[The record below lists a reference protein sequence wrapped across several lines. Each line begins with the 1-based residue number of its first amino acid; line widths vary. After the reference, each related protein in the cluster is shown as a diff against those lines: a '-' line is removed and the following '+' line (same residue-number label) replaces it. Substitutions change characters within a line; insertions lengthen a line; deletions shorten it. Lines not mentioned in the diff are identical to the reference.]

1 MKISPVGLRA
11 DAHRPG
17 EHVNPDTNMAKVSK
31 NPASGKQGNT
41 ISYDA
46 PYGQAEREMAVVAN
60 PRSNAQVRVRSSLSR
75 FAARWRIL
83 SDQQRATWIT
93 SAQGVHSEPRLG
105 QSGRLTGCQLF
116 IKINCT
122 LALTGEPP
130 TDVPTEPPSFG
141 TNPVGALTI
150 TNDDGEI
157 ALKLSVPRAPSQ
169 YVLVLGTAPCSA
181 GIAVPRRFVILGALP
196 AAVARVS
203 DVTDLY
209 TARYGVPPVGSRIF
223 IRTIQVASG
232 WEDFP
237 KDTTAIVPKA

>member
-1 MKISPVGLRA
+1 VGLRA

-31 NPASGKQGNT
+31 NPASGTQGNT
-41 ISYDA
+41 VSYDA
-46 PYGQAEREMAVVAN
+46 PYGQAEREKAVSAN

-232 WEDFP
+232 WEDFS
-237 KDTTAIVPKA
+237 KDTTAVVPKA

>member
-1 MKISPVGLRA
+1 
-11 DAHRPG
+11 
-17 EHVNPDTNMAKVSK
+17 MAKVSK

-41 ISYDA
+41 VSYDT
-46 PYGQAEREMAVVAN
+46 PYGQAEREQGVVAN
-60 PRSNAQVRVRSSLSR
+60 PRSNAQVRVRSSLSK
-75 FAARWRIL
+75 FAARWRTL
-83 SDQQRATWIT
+83 SDQQRAAWIT
-93 SAQGVHSEPRLG
+93 YAQGVQSEPRLG
-105 QSGRLTGCQLF
+105 QSGHLTGCQLY
-116 IKINCT
+116 IKVNCT
-122 LALTGEPP
+122 LALTGEPA

-141 TNPVGALTI
+141 INPVGALAI
-150 TNDDGEI
+150 TNDDGDI
-157 ALKLSVPRAPSQ
+157 ALKLAVPRAPSQ

-181 GIAVPRRFVILGALP
+181 GVAVPRRFVILGALP

-237 KDTTAIVPKA
+237 KDTTAVVPKA